1 MKMLVHVDNQD
12 HLMTFEEIL
21 PTGAIYVEIDELMT
35 ENLNLFD
42 FNQI

>member
-1 MKMLVHVDNQD
+1 MKMLVHVDKED